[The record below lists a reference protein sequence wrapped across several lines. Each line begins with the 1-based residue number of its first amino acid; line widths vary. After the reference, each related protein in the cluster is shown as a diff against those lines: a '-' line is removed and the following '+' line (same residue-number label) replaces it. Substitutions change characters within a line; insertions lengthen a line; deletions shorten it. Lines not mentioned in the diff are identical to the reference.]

1 MTLNFMGYLKLEE
14 DPARIASQTQG
25 PLRETL
31 LRPNKYRVIGT
42 KQCPLIRDQ
51 FLHISL
57 ISDQLITNL

>member
-31 LRPNKYRVIGT
+31 LRPKIPVSKSGYT
-42 KQCPLIRDQ
+42 KLKQVLGI
-51 FLHISL
+51 
-57 ISDQLITNL
+57 